1 MRKITG
7 PLFTEL
13 KSQTSKIAVGWLIVR
28 KDATRYA
35 FTSADAPFTYNG
47 DTYSPTNG
55 FNPSAIVSKADFSV
69 DNMECQVLDNELITD
84 VDLRAGLWD
93 LATVK
98 VFWLRPD
105 HPEWGVVP
113 LRGGNLGEITIKD
126 GQWTTQLRSLF
137 QQLQQPF
144 GYFYSLVCM
153 AQLGDA
159 RCKVNLTPATWAA
172 HTTHPKGLLTDAGI
186 GTVVKPTV
194 YNGFWYVADYTTRG
208 PSYEEAA
215 NVSEAT
221 GGDAGG
227 GGGVTGTGTGV
238 DTPNY
243 HGDMTLG
250 AGSSTT
256 GTPVNTPNYHSGT
269 AGGGDVVGGDVLS
282 VTTSGEGTPAAGQ
295 FDAGALRQPSKPGA
309 GLSGNDDL
317 GPNDNTQVAVGAPN
331 NSLSQFDYTGQPVD
345 IFGIKI

>member
-13 KSQTSKIAVGWLIVR
+13 KSQTSRIAVGWLIVR
-28 KDATRYA
+28 KDAARYA
-35 FTSADAPFTYNG
+35 FTSADQPFTYSG

-55 FNPSAIVSKADFSV
+55 FNPSAIVSKADMSV
-69 DNMECQVLDNELITD
+69 DNMECQVLDNDLITD

-93 LATVK
+93 LAHVN
-98 VFWLRPD
+98 VFWIRPD

-159 RCKVNLTPATWAA
+159 RCKVNLTPPVWAA
-172 HTTHPKGLLTDAGI
+172 LTTHPKGLLTDAGI
-186 GTVVKPTV
+186 GTVVKPTT

-208 PSYEEAA
+208 ESLA
-215 NVSEAT
+215 NAQNLAEVT

-227 GGGVTGTGTGV
+227 AGGVTGTGTGIA
-238 DTPNY
+238 TPGTTSLASTG
-243 HGDMTLG
+243 GDI
-250 AGSSTT
+250 
-256 GTPVNTPNYHSGT
+256 
-269 AGGGDVVGGDVLS
+269 AGGDLLS
-282 VTTSGEGTPAAGQ
+282 VTVSGQGTPAGGT
-295 FDAGALRQPSKPGA
+295 FDASALRQPTKPAA

-317 GPNDNTQVAVGAPN
+317 GPNDNTQIAVGAPN

-345 IFGIKI
+345 IFGIKIAIAFLAVSVWGAACLHSVI